1 MIQLKVRKRCL
12 LPAQKILTLAPPDTI
27 KLHRQLRRLDRRV
40 RQRPEE
46 EAARDNRSVSTILES
61 SIQHSKKGIENPG

>member
-12 LPAQKILTLAPPDTI
+12 LPSRKILTPPPDTI

-40 RQRPEE
+40 RERLEE
-46 EAARDNRSVSTILES
+46 EAARDNRSVSTTLEPNMK
-61 SIQHSKKGIENPG
+61 HSKKGIGNSS